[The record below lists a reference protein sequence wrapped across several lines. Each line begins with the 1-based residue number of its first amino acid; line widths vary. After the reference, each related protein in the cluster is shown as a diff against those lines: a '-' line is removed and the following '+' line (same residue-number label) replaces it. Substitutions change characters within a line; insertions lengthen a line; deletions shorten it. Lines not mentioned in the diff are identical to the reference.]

1 MSYPEADALTAEIIA
16 EYLLDNPDFFQHR
29 ADLVERL
36 SIPHRQQGAVS
47 LVEVQLNRHRQ
58 RIEEL
63 EEEITQLMSLAA
75 NNDRTFHEFMDLQQ
89 QVLQCDN
96 LNQVAECI
104 EEKARELGLKGWMKV
119 FNAPDSERALSQEQ
133 YQRFA
138 TNHFNGKDAFL
149 GRLKQTDRTL
159 LFSEETVSELGSF
172 AILPII
178 RNKPL
183 GIIAFSSDDGGHFQ
197 PNMDTLFLRHLTL
210 VVSHLVETLSWQNE
224 ESPHVQCTSSK

>member
-1 MSYPEADALTAEIIA
+1 MSYPEADALTAEIVA

-119 FNAPDSERALSQEQ
+119 FNAPDSLRTLSQEQ

-178 RNKPL
+178 RKKPL

>member
-1 MSYPEADALTAEIIA
+1 MSYPEADALTAEIVA
-16 EYLLDNPDFFQHR
+16 EYLQDNPDFFQHR
-29 ADLVERL
+29 SELVGRL
-36 SIPHRQQGAVS
+36 SIPHQQQGAVS

-75 NNDRTFHEFMDLQQ
+75 NNDRTFHEFMDIQQ
-89 QVLQCDN
+89 QVLNCGN
-96 LNQVAECI
+96 LTDVVRCI
-104 EEKARELGLKGWMKV
+104 EQKSQELGLKGWMKI
-119 FNAPDSERALSQEQ
+119 FECPDENHHLEQEQ

-149 GRLKQTDRTL
+149 GRMKQTDRAL
-159 LFSEETVSELGSF
+159 LFSGDAVPELGSF
-172 AILPII
+172 AVLPII
-178 RNKPL
+178 RKKPL

-210 VVSHLVETLSWQNE
+210 VISHLVENLPWQSD
-224 ESPHVQCTSSK
+224 ESTHVQRTSSQ